1 MGIGETF
8 LRALA
13 KLVIRA
19 AGDQVK
25 TSCGNLQL
33 CAGLKS
39 GIEGARHAVGQWR
52 IEKFQVRRGEEEAE
66 ADASDGEEESG
77 GMASRLNNLT
87 IETAGT

>member
-25 TSCGNLQL
+25 TACGILQQ
-33 CAGLKS
+33 CAGLK
-39 GIEGARHAVGQWR
+39 
-52 IEKFQVRRGEEEAE
+52 
-66 ADASDGEEESG
+66 AS
-77 GMASRLNNLT
+77 
-87 IETAGT
+87 I